1 MPDGL
6 IIIDCGEE
14 MKNTMV
20 ITAQKFA
27 KGTRFGKFIYF
38 FSPLLLFYITLH
50 YIHTSSVLDKMK
62 KNF

>member
-6 IIIDCGEE
+6 LIIDCGEE

-27 KGTRFGKFIYF
+27 KGTRFGKFYF
-38 FSPLLLFYITLH
+38 SITFTSHYIT
-50 YIHTSSVLDKMK
+50 YIHPVY
-62 KNF
+62 

>member
-6 IIIDCGEE
+6 LIIDCGEE

-27 KGTRFGKFIYF
+27 KGTRFGKFSYF
-38 FSPLLLFYITLH
+38 SLLFYITLH
-50 YIHTSSVLDKMK
+50 YILHPVY
-62 KNF
+62 